1 MLFSADQLRESI
13 RLIDCDHDPV
23 CHGYR
28 WEIGNEAGLA
38 ELVGWTMQGHYRH
51 AQGVLSQLAPRS
63 LATRLTVQQQ
73 AVRRLELPRGT
84 AGERTRAMAS

>member
-38 ELVGWTMQGHYRH
+38 ELVGWTMEVSGEVLDG
-51 AQGVLSQLAPRS
+51 ADVTANGSWGVVATLQL
-63 LATRLTVQQQ
+63 LKHD
-73 AVRRLELPRGT
+73 LP
-84 AGERTRAMAS
+84 